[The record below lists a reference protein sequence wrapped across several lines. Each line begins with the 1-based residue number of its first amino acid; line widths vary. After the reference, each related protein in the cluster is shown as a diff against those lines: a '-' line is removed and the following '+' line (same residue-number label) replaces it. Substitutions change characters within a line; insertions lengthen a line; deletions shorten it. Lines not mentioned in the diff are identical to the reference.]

1 MVRARFKVL
10 LFPLA
15 GTANIS
21 AMSTSPRIAVL
32 VPCYNEESTVG
43 KVIDDFRAA
52 LPDAKMYVFDNCC
65 TDRTAAIARERG
77 ATVIRE
83 CRKGKGYVVEAML
96 DRIDADY
103 YVMVDGDDTYE
114 ASRCATC
121 WPP

>member
-1 MVRARFKVL
+1 
-10 LFPLA
+10 
-15 GTANIS
+15 
-21 AMSTSPRIAVL
+21 
-32 VPCYNEESTVG
+32 
-43 KVIDDFRAA
+43 
-52 LPDAKMYVFDNCC
+52 MYVFDNCC

-114 ASRCATC
+114 ASRVRDLLAPVIAGEADMTVGAG
-121 WPP
+121 